1 MQIAEETTCSL
12 VFLFDMRKRAQL
24 TICIYKKFQL
34 TDFYSCSMKSK
45 FFTQVWEVESFC
57 KLRGTQWICSSKYLF
72 FRLIFAGW
80 EIWEK

>member
-1 MQIAEETTCSL
+1 MLSCVLIRYEKKKAT
-12 VFLFDMRKRAQL
+12 DY
-24 TICIYKKFQL
+24 IYKKFQL

-57 KLRGTQWICSSKYLF
+57 EFRGTQWICSSKYLF
-72 FRLIFAGW
+72 FRRIFAGW